1 MGGKTWSY
9 EEEKF
14 YWEIIIPRS
23 MKAPWR
29 ADRQNDWKE
38 CVDMMTRKFGTVKE
52 GARRAYTYSSMLEH
66 YFQNVTTGQRSPRA
80 GEFVRKHM
88 KLKVEAEAI
97 EGEDEDDEM
106 PCEGRRARRV
116 RKAEYRAKKAREPV
130 QPIKKLGDIMAASNF
145 SSMAPSWGW
154 RSSIGSMSETPS
166 TSATSGNIT
175 GSAMDGLSQNFG
187 WIVE

>member
-1 MGGKTWSY
+1 MLT
-9 EEEKF
+9 
-14 YWEIIIPRS
+14 
-23 MKAPWR
+23 
-29 ADRQNDWKE
+29 
-38 CVDMMTRKFGTVKE
+38 GTL
-52 GARRAYTYSSMLEH
+52 T
-66 YFQNVTTGQRSPRA
+66 
-80 GEFVRKHM
+80 
-88 KLKVEAEAI
+88 VEAEAI